1 MQDSIDYR
9 EFFEFSGLIS
19 GFLSGTLSQEQC
31 DKLDSLLSGSP
42 EKRALFERICA
53 ERTMRD
59 KIHIYRQ
66 EEVSTAFQDFLRR
79 RRQLAFRRKLQW
91 CAAACAVLVIGLS
104 AAWLQWGVKR
114 IEPFAVVS
122 LPQERIPEIN
132 GSRPVL
138 TLASGDQIEIPEGG
152 VMPEGPGTGGLT
164 VADTFPYPVS
174 DYNTV
179 SVPSGCDF
187 HFTLGDGTGVW
198 INAASSLRYP
208 VRFAPDS
215 RIVYV
220 SGEIYLEVAKESRP
234 FTVVADDVRI
244 EVLGTCFNVRAYPNE
259 RETTVTLAEGKV
271 SALVEGEK
279 YTLTPGKQLSVD
291 DDSGNVRIRNV
302 DVDDV
307 LAWKRGFYVFR
318 KSGLAKIAS
327 TLRSWY
333 GVEIVLESEKAV
345 RADYTGVVNKR
356 EGIDVF
362 LSRLEEVSD
371 VKCVRDGNV
380 VYIK

>member
-114 IEPFAVVS
+114 PEPFAVVS

-138 TLASGDQIEIPEGG
+138 TLASGEQIEIPEGG

-187 HFTLGDGTGVW
+187 HFTLGDGTRVW

-244 EVLGTCFNVRAYPNE
+244 EVLGTCFNVRAYPDE

-318 KSGLAKIAS
+318 KTGLAKIAS

-371 VKCVRDGNV
+371 VRCVRDGNV